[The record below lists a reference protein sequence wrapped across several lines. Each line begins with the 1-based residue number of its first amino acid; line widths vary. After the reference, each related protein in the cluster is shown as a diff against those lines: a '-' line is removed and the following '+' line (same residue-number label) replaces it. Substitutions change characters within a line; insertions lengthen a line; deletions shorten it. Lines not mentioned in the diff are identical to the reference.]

1 MKRHDPRVA
10 LKTKRSTRAKRSH
23 NQPKNKFMHFTQAFS
38 KVFSRGE
45 ITQNSIVIAYYLLL
59 SIFPIIIIAGN
70 LLPLFNISTKPI
82 ANYLAVVFPKAVQS
96 FIMPIIESLLSN
108 PSGGF
113 ISFGILIAIWAFS
126 RLINSLRI
134 SMNKIYGVWRQEKK
148 MAWYN
153 TILRRVLTFFTTATL
168 VLGLMLV
175 VFVIGFGQQIIEFL
189 APIFKFSTAPFHT
202 FMSFRWP
209 LILILMTVVIAY
221 IDYFIPN
228 INLKH
233 RSLWPGVLV
242 TLVGWVVL
250 AMGFSLYLKY
260 FGTSFSNYGIVGTF
274 IIFMLWLNFSS
285 LVMLI
290 GVVVNATIDQDHH
303 GRIDYNAGRI
313 INFVERRANGS
324 NSSRKS

>member
-1 MKRHDPRVA
+1 MKTH
-10 LKTKRSTRAKRSH
+10 RSTRAKR
-23 NQPKNKFMHFTQAFS
+23 QKDLPQNKFVRFTQSFS

-45 ITQNSIVIAYYLLL
+45 VTQNSIVIAYYLLL

-82 ANYLAVVFPKAVQS
+82 ANYLAVVFPEAVQS

-113 ISFGILIAIWAFS
+113 ISFGIVIALWAFS

-134 SMNKIYGVWRQEKK
+134 SMNKVYGVWSEEKK
-148 MAWYN
+148 LSWST
-153 TILRRVLTFFTTATL
+153 TIVRRIITFFTTWFL
-168 VLGLMLV
+168 VLGLLAL
-175 VFVIGFGQQIIEFL
+175 VFVIGFGRQIIEFL

-209 LILILMTVVIAY
+209 LILILMTIVIAY
-221 IDYFIPN
+221 LNYFIPN
-228 INLKH
+228 INLK
-233 RSLWPGVLV
+233 RRALWPGVFV
-242 TLVGWVVL
+242 TLVGWVIL
-250 AMGFSLYLKY
+250 GYGFGIYLKY

-290 GVVVNATIDQDHH
+290 GVVVNATLDYGAH
-303 GRIDYNAGRI
+303 GRIDYNAGRL
-313 INFVERRANGS
+313 INFIEKRANGS
-324 NSSRKS
+324 NTSRQS